1 MKSGDRHD
9 AQHEGSPVTASA
21 RELYLYWR
29 TGSADA
35 AAATVA
41 MRAWQ
46 QALQRAHPDLQARLL
61 RRADEAAAETK
72 PEITLMETYLQPGGI
87 RPALQQHIADAGDAA
102 SATWRRGP
110 RHVEVFI
117 EPD

>member
-1 MKSGDRHD
+1 MQSGDRHG
-9 AQHEGSPVTASA
+9 AQHEGSAVTLPS

-46 QALQRAHPDLQARLL
+46 QALQRAYPGLRTRLL
-61 RRADEAAAETK
+61 RRADEAAPET
-72 PEITLMETYLQPGGI
+72 TLMETYLQPGGI
-87 RPALQQHIADAGDAA
+87 GPALQRHIADAGDAA
-102 SATWRRGP
+102 SAPWRRGA